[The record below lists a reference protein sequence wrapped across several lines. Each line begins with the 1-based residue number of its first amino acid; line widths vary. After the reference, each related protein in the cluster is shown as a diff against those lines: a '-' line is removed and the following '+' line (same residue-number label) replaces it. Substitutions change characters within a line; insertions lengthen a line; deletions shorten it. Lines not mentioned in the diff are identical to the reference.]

1 MRLSELAEHLGAR
14 VLGDP
19 EREVVGVR
27 PLDEAGPEHLS
38 FLTNPRYGAAAVAS
52 RAGAILVG
60 PGEEQQLEGRDL
72 LQCEEPYL
80 AFARVLE
87 LFHPPRRPSPGVH
100 PSAILGDGVRLG
112 DGVAIGPLAV
122 LGDGV
127 RVGARTVV
135 GAGCVL
141 GPQAEVG
148 DDCLLH
154 PHVVIEDR
162 CRVGDRCILHSGVVI
177 GSDGFGFATS
187 AGTHHKVPQV
197 GVAVLED
204 DVELGA
210 NVCVD
215 RATLGQTRICRGAKV
230 DNLVQIAHNV
240 EIGEGSLL
248 VSQVGIA
255 GSTRI
260 GHHAIFGGQAGAV
273 GHVTVGD
280 NVVVT
285 ARGGV
290 MKDLPD
296 GVMVSGMPA
305 RPTRE
310 WTRANANLYRL
321 DALRQRLAELERRL
335 EALEASG
342 DEDG

>member
-1 MRLSELAEHLGAR
+1 MRLAELAEHLGA
-14 VLGDP
+14 LLIGNP

-38 FLTNPRYGAAAVAS
+38 FLTNPRYAAAAVAS

-60 PGEEQQLEGRDL
+60 LDEGEQLEGRDL
-72 LQCEEPYL
+72 LRCEEPYL
-80 AFARVLE
+80 AFARALE
-87 LFHPPRRPSPGVH
+87 LFHPPHRPPPGVH
-100 PSAILGDGVRLG
+100 PSAVLGDEVRLEE
-112 DGVAIGPLAV
+112 GVTIGPLVVVGEGA
-122 LGDGV
+122 

-141 GPQAEVG
+141 GPAAEVG

-154 PHVVIEDR
+154 PNVVIEDR

-187 AGTHHKVPQV
+187 AGIHHKVPQV
-197 GVAVLED
+197 GIVVLED

-215 RATLGQTRICRGAKV
+215 RATLGQTRICRGTKV

-255 GSTRI
+255 GSTRV
-260 GHHAIFGGQAGAV
+260 GHHAIFGGQAGAA
-273 GHVTVGD
+273 GHLTVGD

-290 MKDLPD
+290 VKDLPD

-305 RPTRE
+305 RPIRE

-321 DALRQRLAELERRL
+321 DMLRRRLAALERRL

-342 DEDG
+342 NGGA